1 MPIGLVWVGGILVA
15 LVGVLVFLLIQR
27 QKPSDPPHLR
37 WTALFSSQ
45 WLHV

>member
-15 LVGVLVFLLIQR
+15 LVGVLVFLLIQL

-37 WTALFSSQ
+37 
-45 WLHV
+45 